1 VVPVGT
7 IQFDTSGPT
16 AVAVTG
22 MLAYRNGFE
31 FFFTRLVRPDRR
43 VPRPPNPSGFLRT
56 EEPFKLGVEFA
67 GGRPTFPGDHIEPRY
82 DDEPSQP
89 FLFPGGRSV
98 RGYRQD
104 ARWWVWP
111 LPPPG
116 QLKFICSL
124 GETTTEASMDAQLI
138 LDASQQSIQVWSG
151 PSAKTRLSGRWH
163 LRP

>member
-1 VVPVGT
+1 MEFPAVVPVGT
-7 IQFDTSGPT
+7 MPFDTAGPT

-31 FFFTRLVRPDRR
+31 FFYTRLVRPDRL
-43 VPRPPNPSGFLRT
+43 VPGPPNPSGFLRA
-56 EEPFKLGVEFA
+56 EESFKLGVEFA
-67 GGRPTFPGDHIEPRY
+67 GGRPTFPSDHIEPRY

-98 RGYRQD
+98 RGCRED
-104 ARWWVWP
+104 ARWWLWP

-124 GETTTEASMDAQLI
+124 GETTTKVTMDAQLI
-138 LDASQQSIQVWSG
+138 LDASRRSIQLWS
-151 PSAKTRLSGRWH
+151 SA
-163 LRP
+163 